1 MAGCL
6 LAVWLGLRRRIR
18 HVVIAGTSM
27 SPTLQPGDRLVIL
40 RTGGRPRAG
49 RLVLSPD
56 PRTPERML
64 IKRVHAVADGQVD
77 LRGDHAV
84 GSTDSR
90 TFGTVPVPAVEACVA
105 VRYHPAERAGLV
117 S

>member
-1 MAGCL
+1 
-6 LAVWLGLRRRIR
+6 
-18 HVVIAGTSM
+18 M

-56 PRTPERML
+56 PRTPERTL
-64 IKRVHAVADGQVD
+64 IKRVLAVTLGRVD